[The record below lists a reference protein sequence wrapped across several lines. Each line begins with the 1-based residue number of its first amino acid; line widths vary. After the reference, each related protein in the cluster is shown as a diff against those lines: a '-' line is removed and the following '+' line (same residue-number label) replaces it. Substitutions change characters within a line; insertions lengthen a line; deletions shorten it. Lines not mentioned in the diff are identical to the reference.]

1 MFAALLRVNEHEEKR
16 YLQVDITTVIPTSSG
31 TTEHYFEYWAT
42 EYNLIDILRLKR
54 LMNSIQIHECL
65 KNFRIYGDLLIDTEH
80 VKVEKGFQR
89 SPDEVVVMAKKIFNI
104 R

>member
-1 MFAALLRVNEHEEKR
+1 MAAGISSRVAEVRNE
-16 YLQVDITTVIPTSSG
+16 
-31 TTEHYFEYWAT
+31 
-42 EYNLIDILRLKR
+42 
-54 LMNSIQIHECL
+54 SIRECL

>member
-1 MFAALLRVNEHEEKR
+1 MYKFFDKMLILGEH
-16 YLQVDITTVIPTSSG
+16 
-31 TTEHYFEYWAT
+31 FEYWAT

>member
-1 MFAALLRVNEHEEKR
+1 
-16 YLQVDITTVIPTSSG
+16 
-31 TTEHYFEYWAT
+31 
-42 EYNLIDILRLKR
+42 
-54 LMNSIQIHECL
+54 MNSIQIHECL

>member
-1 MFAALLRVNEHEEKR
+1 MYKFFDKMLMLGEH
-16 YLQVDITTVIPTSSG
+16 
-31 TTEHYFEYWAT
+31 FEYWAT

-54 LMNSIQIHECL
+54 LMNSIQIHEYL